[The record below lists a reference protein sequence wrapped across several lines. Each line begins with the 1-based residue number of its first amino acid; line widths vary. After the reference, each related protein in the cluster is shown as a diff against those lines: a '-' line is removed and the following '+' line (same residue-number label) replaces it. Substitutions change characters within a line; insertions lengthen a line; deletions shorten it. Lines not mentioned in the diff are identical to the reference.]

1 MDYQLIYPE
10 LSVINGYTP
19 IERIFAIR
27 GIVPE
32 AINHYLN
39 TTDRD
44 VHDPLLLNNMERG
57 AKMFIEHLAKDHKI
71 FVQVDS
77 DVDGFTSAAI
87 LINYAYR
94 IAPST
99 AQNNFSYRLHEGKC
113 HGILSENVPDGIQLV
128 IVPDAGSND
137 LAEHKKLRD
146 RGIDV
151 LVIDHHEVENPVQ
164 FACVINNQLGE
175 YPNRTLSGA
184 GVVYKFCQYIDSII
198 GQNYADDFLDLA
210 AFGMIADM
218 MDLRDTE
225 TKHLVTKG
233 LNHIV
238 NPFLQAFFEKQAY
251 KLNQEGINPTSIAF
265 YVAPYVNAVNRVGS
279 QEEKMVM
286 FESMLE
292 YKANEMIP
300 STKRGHKGEDELR
313 VEQSCRVCTNAK
325 NHQSKICDA
334 SNEMIEE
341 IIQDQDLLS
350 HPVLVIQVND
360 DLDQNITGLL
370 ANQFTNKYLRPTLIL
385 RPEIETDENGEITR
399 FDWMGS
405 GRCPANVKLENFREF
420 ISNSGLVNYASGH
433 ASAFGVSIPEG
444 KVERLV
450 EYIDARLKIEDFST
464 TYKVD
469 FIWDAKDIAEQ
480 QGTIL
485 KIGEMSSVW
494 GQGLAEPLV
503 AVTNVVATASNCVLM
518 SPDQNPTLKIV
529 LPNNISLI
537 KFKITKE
544 EYEQL
549 YSKTGSV
556 KINII
561 GTCKQNVWNG
571 NVSPQIIIRDYQIVN
586 KLDYLF

>member
-10 LSVINGYTP
+10 LSVINGYEP
-19 IERIFAIR
+19 IERIFASR

-44 VHDPLLLNNMERG
+44 INDPLLLNNMERG

-71 FVQVDS
+71 FIQVDS

-94 IAPST
+94 IAPAT
-99 AQNNFSYRLHEGKC
+99 VQNNFSYRLHEGKC
-113 HGILSENVPDGIQLV
+113 HGILSENVPDGIELV
-128 IVPDAGSND
+128 VVPDAGSND

-151 LVIDHHEVENPVQ
+151 LIIDHHEVENPVQ
-164 FACVINNQLGE
+164 FACIINNQLGE

-184 GVVYKFCQYIDSII
+184 GVVYKFCQYIDSVI

-210 AFGMIADM
+210 ALGMIADM
-218 MDLRDTE
+218 MDLKDTE
-225 TKHLVTKG
+225 TKRLIVKG
-233 LNHIV
+233 LNRIN
-238 NPFLQAFFEKQAY
+238 NPFLEAFFEKQAF

-279 QEEKMVM
+279 QEEKLVM

-292 YKANEMIP
+292 YKAYEMIP
-300 STKRGHKGEDELR
+300 STKRGHKGEDEQR
-313 VEQSCRVCTNAK
+313 VEQGCRVCTNAK
-325 NHQSKICDA
+325 NHQTKICEA
-334 SNEMIEE
+334 NTEMIEE
-341 IIQDQDLLS
+341 IIQDENLLD
-350 HPVLVIQVND
+350 HPVLVIQVTD

-370 ANQFTNKYLRPTLIL
+370 ANQIMNKYQRPTLIL
-385 RPEIETDENGEITR
+385 RPEIEVNDDGEITR

-405 GRCPANVKLENFREF
+405 GRCPANIKLENFREF

-433 ASAFGVSIPEG
+433 ASAFGISIPEG
-444 KVERLV
+444 KVEKLV
-450 EYIDARLKIEDFST
+450 EYIDARLQVSDFST

-469 FIWDAKDIAEQ
+469 FIWDAKNIAENKDL
-480 QGTIL
+480 IL
-485 KIGEMSSVW
+485 QIGGMRDVW
-494 GQGLAEPLV
+494 GQGLPEPLV
-503 AVTNVVATASNCVLM
+503 AITNIVLTAENFILM
-518 SPDQNPTLKIV
+518 SPDNNPTFKIV
-529 LPNNISLI
+529 LPNNICLI
-537 KFKITKE
+537 KFKATKE
-544 EYEQL
+544 EYEEL

-556 KINII
+556 KINAI

-571 NVSPQIIIRDYQIVN
+571 SISPQIIIKDYQVISR
-586 KLDYLF
+586 LAYLF